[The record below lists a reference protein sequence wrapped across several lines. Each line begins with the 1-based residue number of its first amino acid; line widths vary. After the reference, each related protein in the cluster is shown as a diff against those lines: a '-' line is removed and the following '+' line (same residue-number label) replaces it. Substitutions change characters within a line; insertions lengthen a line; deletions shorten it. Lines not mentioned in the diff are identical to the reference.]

1 MKKVNFKI
9 DVLPKVEYDR
19 IILANTIR
27 DSLAQYLVKNI
38 RKKVEAG
45 EIKNTAEGSEYI
57 SSIFKKAL
65 GPNLS
70 KIELEKME
78 IMRTRFSFLHYGQ
91 YTQTTIDCLIHDVAY
106 AFIALCSGE
115 KKKVKQY
122 IYPQEVFD
130 SKGKILNFR
139 TDEDWE
145 YSRSLRNDV
154 AEVSRK
160 CVREFLLEW
169 QETGKIMTSSE
180 LAASHQTAALL
191 DTDESDHYS
200 DDFESEDDTSNEER
214 SSDDKSVIN
223 QKSASAASV
232 NDDLEFESENNQNTN
247 IAEIATADNS
257 QPNTLI
263 DNLLTWIYELPE
275 WLHSQFLNS
284 APIKALIES
293 LEQANAIR
301 DAQSITQDF
310 ATKALSIETNFD
322 SNDIP
327 EHSLYDNARI
337 SDAVSKDAIDM
348 TMILKEPSVSG
359 YILPQI
365 DIELGAFASNHDFNG
380 LPGFHG
386 YGIDLF

>member
-1 MKKVNFKI
+1 
-9 DVLPKVEYDR
+9 L
-19 IILANTIR
+19 
-27 DSLAQYLVKNI
+27 
-38 RKKVEAG
+38 
-45 EIKNTAEGSEYI
+45 
-57 SSIFKKAL
+57 
-65 GPNLS
+65 
-70 KIELEKME
+70 
-78 IMRTRFSFLHYGQ
+78 
-91 YTQTTIDCLIHDVAY
+91 
-106 AFIALCSGE
+106 IALCNEDRVAVQNSIRCIDTF
-115 KKKVKQY
+115 KVILDPKQ
-122 IYPQEVFD
+122 IYAL
-130 SKGKILNFR
+130 GRLNQNIISEER
-139 TDEDWE
+139 IQA
-145 YSRSLRNDV
+145 LCQDV
-154 AEVSRK
+154 ANLAKECIRD
-160 CVREFLLEW
+160 FLKEL
-169 QETGKIMTSSE
+169 QETGRIMTSAE

-191 DTDESDHYS
+191 DTDKSDNYS
-200 DDFESEDDTSNEER
+200 DDFESEEDHTSNEER
-214 SSDDKSVIN
+214 SSDDKSVTN
-223 QKSASAASV
+223 QKSSSAVSV

-247 IAEIATADNS
+247 IAEIETADNS

-293 LEQANAIR
+293 LEQAIAIR

-322 SNDIP
+322 STDIP

-380 LPGFHG
+380 LIDFHG
-386 YGIDLF
+386 LGIDLF